1 MAERTLQDLDLKA
14 LGLEEEEDENLLD
27 PELDALLKRN
37 PSLDLDGLGLSET
50 ETREPIPGA
59 GLSRDV
65 TEEVKSAGSQR
76 DSLSYEGLYGE
87 YPDYPLG
94 AKVASVFEKAPDPE
108 SGVLTSNQKALAEY
122 DEAVERFNT
131 SSQEIYNN
139 TGYQDGANRFYTKV
153 VTEEDENGNTV
164 NKEYIFKIPDP
175 TSSAFGRSVE
185 QAGKDIFQQVGGLV
199 TEGKFTGESNLER
212 NVADYQM
219 QGGEQLFTDLLS
231 IAAPVIPAIKGARYV
246 GKLLKG
252 GKEVG
257 TKGTLAI
264 DAGISS
270 FVETVMSREGDTG
283 LLITPSSLESSFLN
297 EQQAK
302 DVSMFLDGLFLNGAF
317 DGIVAVGKNVI
328 GPLYGKGKEL
338 ASESTKL
345 LNNNLLSRAAED
357 DTLKG
362 ILTYLDPKI
371 FEVPAN
377 ETKRRLYLLAEKLN
391 NNSVIEVALGQSK
404 ADIKADTSV
413 AMLRASEAYVRE
425 ANQKLMDTM
434 SKAEYDEFVEQEAAR
449 MSSAMIGLMRSQ
461 LSNPIVSSSV
471 DKTAT
476 EVAGFINQSADQLA
490 RQGRNIDQNANTG
503 AVDQAAQTLAK
514 DVVGDVDTE
523 MAGLRTRVGDV
534 NRQTDE
540 LLSKQSRVV
549 EQNPI
554 IEDMLGSSTVFSTD
568 PEKYR
573 DVVQEIFTNDV
584 YKTFKDTFDNVAA
597 TYDNLPDAPIDAA
610 LLKSKLNQVV
620 AASNIMDESGRKAG
634 DVLRAI
640 IAPFD
645 ANVTKRIPDPLPIAG
660 EEASIVVSRET
671 PEQITNRIAEEI
683 NFKDLYDIK
692 KNLSSVIDNYSGDP
706 EVRKRLIEFRDH
718 ITDADS
724 GQMAHVINTYPDVA
738 DQYRNADAV
747 FKEAKA
753 KFSNSQESRA
763 LEDKLGARRAF
774 DPETNPRGEIPG
786 PLDRNE
792 VDAGTQGQVFSDQVV
807 ADTTGL
813 LRTQLD
819 FMLDG
824 VRSPRELDGAFGDL
838 FVANATQQLR
848 EAIAMSGDSPQTEA
862 MVVNAFKG
870 IRQKLSD
877 LGDTATLAKLDE
889 AVRQIEDAR
898 GNLGDMV
905 LANETLKEQLE
916 AQARQAQESILGKL
930 ISDEPGRP
938 LGLDAQGPTA
948 LRPVSN
954 ARDVISSIMT
964 GADSTNKIQ
973 TVLDRVALL
982 EGNQK
987 KQALEALQAVAL
999 DTVGSK
1005 LIGATPTSKGK
1016 KAIALGQVNKLS
1028 SDDASNLMKSIDLV
1042 FPADAS
1048 ENGLMKESVLQTL
1061 GVLYD
1066 ASIPSRMKVA
1076 QAGSDTVVNN
1086 DIRDAVSTAI
1096 LLTAG
1101 YMNPTAAMLRRLTA
1115 APIAEKEKL
1124 QKEVAAHVL
1133 AIAVTDPKAFS
1144 KAIKQYAD
1152 GSPEPRFKQAM
1163 SLAINSAVRTGRY
1176 EMRVIEQDEYGQ
1188 EDVRFGMD
1196 RDMQQF
1202 GSRIFGG
1209 DG

>member
-50 ETREPIPGA
+50 ETREPTSGA

-108 SGVLTSNQKALAEY
+108 SGTLTSNQKALAEY

-153 VTEEDENGNTV
+153 VTEEDENGNIV
-164 NKEYIFKIPDP
+164 NKEYLFKIPDP
-175 TSSAFGRSVE
+175 ASSAFGRSVE

-212 NVADYQM
+212 NIADYQM

-231 IAAPVIPAIKGARYV
+231 IAAPVIPAIKGARYA
-246 GKLLKG
+246 GKLLRG
-252 GKEVG
+252 GKEIG
-257 TKGTLAI
+257 TKGTIAI
-264 DAGISS
+264 DAGISA

-283 LLITPSSLESSFLN
+283 LVITPSSLESSFLN

-404 ADIKADTSV
+404 AEIKADTSV

-523 MAGLRTRVGDV
+523 MAGLRTRIGDV

-540 LLSKQSRVV
+540 LLSQQSRVV

-573 DVVQEIFTNDV
+573 DVVQDIFTNDV

-692 KNLSSVIDNYSGDP
+692 KNLSSVIDTYSGDP

-930 ISDEPGRP
+930 ISDQPGRP

-1152 GSPEPRFKQAM
+1152 GSPEPRFRQAM